1 MCARPFRSHQDA
13 GFTVAETLVA
23 MVVAAIALAIFAG
36 FYPPAV
42 QTIQG
47 DADMRIL
54 YWQLKLARETAINE
68 RRAVELQFVAP
79 NLLRLVR
86 HNIPSGTTVISSAA
100 LEHQAQFMLFAGQP
114 DTPDA
119 FGRPGPIDF
128 AGVASPQFSSDGMLT
143 DPAGNPVN
151 GTVFIGQPGRPM
163 TSRAITIFGTTATI
177 RSYRWNGT
185 QWRP

>member
-1 MCARPFRSHQDA
+1 MRARPFRSRRDE
-13 GFTVAETLVA
+13 GFTLAETLVA

-42 QTIQG
+42 ETIQG

-68 RRAVELQFVAP
+68 RRAVELQFVPP

-86 HNIPSGTTVISSAA
+86 QNMPNGTTVISTAA

-119 FGRPGPIDF
+119 FGRPGPIAF
-128 AGVASPQFSSDGMLT
+128 NGVAAPRFTSDGMLT
-143 DPAGNPVN
+143 DAAGNPVN
-151 GTVFIGQPGRPM
+151 GTVFIGQVGKPM